1 MSDEH
6 LEDALRAQLHAAI
19 DPRVPGGAAEQR
31 VLAAVTEAGRARG
44 GPFGFRVGPRLGAA
58 IAAAMAVLVVGG
70 ALGLSL
76 ALRNGSLPGGHTA
89 PAGSVPPVITPTPSP
104 TPSPLPSVS
113 ASPTATPSPSL
124 AGIQPCAG
132 DVLTARLYDQDGAA
146 GTLGGDIALHNG
158 GTVACTFKGY
168 VNLQGLIG
176 GHVVQ
181 LGVTHSAGGPLLN
194 NNNHTLPTVRL
205 VTVQPGHDAY
215 VAFEDSDVP
224 NGPTPCSSTQTLLI
238 TPPQGGHA
246 ISLTGTPIPL
256 CGGFHASLWIDI
268 APVSSIPFYNT
279 RIA

>member
-6 LEDALRAQLHAAI
+6 LEDALRDQLHRAV
-19 DPRVPGGAAEQR
+19 DPRVPGAAAEER
-31 VLAAVTEAGRARG
+31 VLAAVTEAGRVTAGR
-44 GPFGFRVGPRLGAA
+44 FGFRVGPRVGAA
-58 IAAAMAVLVVGG
+58 MAAAMVVLVVGG
-70 ALGLSL
+70 ALGVSL
-76 ALRNGSLPGGHTA
+76 ALRNGTVPGGPTA
-89 PAGSVPPVITPTPSP
+89 PASSNPPVLSP
-104 TPSPLPSVS
+104 TPSPMPSVS
-113 ASPTATPSPSL
+113 ATATPSPVPPV

-132 DVLTARLYDQDGAA
+132 AVLTARLYDQDGAA

-176 GHVVQ
+176 GRIVQ

-194 NNNHTLPTVRL
+194 NSNGTLPTVRL

-238 TPPQGGHA
+238 TPPQGGHSV
-246 ISLTGTPIPL
+246 SLAVTPVPL
-256 CGGFHASLWIDI
+256 CGSFHASLWIDI
-268 APVSSIPFYNT
+268 APVSKTPYYNT